1 METEIWEAI
10 GNAIGKRN
18 TQLKE
23 IISFCNPGNHLLMSR
38 FLPGFVLN
46 RSIQK
51 VSIFTKI
58 YDHKLLNQLAA
69 EFFSHN
75 TVKCLELEED
85 SVTTAGTIIQS
96 FDSLEEFSFVGKQ
109 GTRVDDVLDALTRHT
124 GLTKITLSHVEIG
137 HAGCNTLNTL
147 LLNAGSNLSV
157 LHLRQQV
164 KIDNE
169 GMHILSRG
177 LSDSSA
183 LKELDMSW
191 TKQTLESLTTSY
203 IGFQAV
209 FGALQR
215 SRSSLVLLNLGMNYV
230 GGNDMDTAAASTLS
244 LSRALL
250 HHSATLKTLNLSCV
264 EGLTSAGWNS
274 IMQRIGDCALLE
286 NLDLTMSGI
295 TGDGLAA
302 LTNALVNNRSLN
314 AINLSLIG
322 GVSEAGWTA
331 FSVVLRNPES
341 VLEVIDLSCNSV
353 NDEVM
358 QSFSD
363 ALVNNT
369 KLKEFNVRMTSIS
382 SNGFAAFTHL
392 LCNSTS
398 ILTTYQSN
406 HTIEELWKKD
416 DDDYDDDDEDDESNT
431 LPEDL
436 MNLLRLNKENSPNEA
451 ARIKIINT
459 HFSGPEINMQPFMDM
474 ALGVRP
480 YAIAWMGR
488 DNNLYRFLRAM
499 PSLLEAV
506 GGKVSSK
513 KRARTEE

>member
-1 METEIWEAI
+1 
-10 GNAIGKRN
+10 
-18 TQLKE
+18 
-23 IISFCNPGNHLLMSR
+23 
-38 FLPGFVLN
+38 
-46 RSIQK
+46 
-51 VSIFTKI
+51 
-58 YDHKLLNQLAA
+58 
-69 EFFSHN
+69 
-75 TVKCLELEED
+75 
-85 SVTTAGTIIQS
+85 
-96 FDSLEEFSFVGKQ
+96 
-109 GTRVDDVLDALTRHT
+109 
-124 GLTKITLSHVEIG
+124 
-137 HAGCNTLNTL
+137 
-147 LLNAGSNLSV
+147 
-157 LHLRQQV
+157 
-164 KIDNE
+164 
-169 GMHILSRG
+169 
-177 LSDSSA
+177 
-183 LKELDMSW
+183 
-191 TKQTLESLTTSY
+191 
-203 IGFQAV
+203 
-209 FGALQR
+209 
-215 SRSSLVLLNLGMNYV
+215 
-230 GGNDMDTAAASTLS
+230 
-244 LSRALL
+244 
-250 HHSATLKTLNLSCV
+250 
-264 EGLTSAGWNS
+264 
-274 IMQRIGDCALLE
+274 
-286 NLDLTMSGI
+286 MSGI